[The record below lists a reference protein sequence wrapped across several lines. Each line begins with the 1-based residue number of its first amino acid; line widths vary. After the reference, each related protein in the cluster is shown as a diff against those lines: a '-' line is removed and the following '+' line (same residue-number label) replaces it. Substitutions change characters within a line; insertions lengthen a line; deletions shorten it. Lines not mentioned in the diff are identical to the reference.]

1 MDLKSG
7 NPAGSRTLGTVLNP
21 PVLRVPVEASRSLSV
36 GLIKQAASFCSY
48 TSLLLEA
55 TKVSLTS
62 HCSTLTGSLGYE
74 CDG

>member
-7 NPAGSRTLGTVLNP
+7 NPAGSRTLGRVLNP

-36 GLIKQAASFCSY
+36 GLIKQAASFSSY
-48 TSLLLEA
+48 SSLLEA

-62 HCSTLTGSLGYE
+62 HCSALTGMAV
-74 CDG
+74 

>member
-7 NPAGSRTLGTVLNP
+7 NPAGSRTLGLVLNP

-36 GLIKQAASFCSY
+36 GLMKQAV
-48 TSLLLEA
+48 LVVLEA

-62 HCSTLTGSLGYE
+62 HCSALTGMAVWAMS
-74 CDG
+74 DG